1 VTVKLETPSL
11 RPLAASL
18 VAVLAAFSSPAF
30 AGDEDTPL
38 SLTLSHDISR
48 DSNFSRDASRQG
60 ETINTTGLR
69 FALDKAYGRQTY
81 ALGAR
86 WTKSQYAH
94 FGDTLNNDGKD
105 LTATVTSG
113 IASNWLVTLG
123 GSYSQNLNPVQDNQG
138 SSRII
143 RNIKTSRD
151 GNLAVQYGNGGR
163 WALVGTYDANK
174 LTYSQDQY
182 KFQNADQHST
192 GLRAIYYSSDVL
204 NFGLGARSVSTH
216 YPLNP
221 SNETIRDKN
230 IDLSANW
237 QLTGLSNLNAYVSR
251 RNSTASSN
259 SSRHIKG
266 WTGALDWAYS
276 PQGLLRY
283 GFNAARTTGSD
294 RSTTTNNKFDSSTNG
309 NGVSSATYN
318 NVTTS
323 YTLSSQLK
331 ATAKL
336 NFGLSYGIT
345 QYKIDNSVG
354 ATSLDN
360 SSRIYHSTRLTAN
373 YAAMRNVGL
382 GCYLTAY
389 SQTADQYR
397 PKYDGRVYGCNANFT
412 LD

>member
-1 VTVKLETPSL
+1 VTVKLETLSL

-18 VAVLAAFSSPAF
+18 VAVLAALSSPAF

-237 QLTGLSNLNAYVSR
+237 QLTGLSNLDAYISR
-251 RNSTASSN
+251 RNSTVSSN

-266 WTGALDWAYS
+266 WTGALNWAYS
-276 PQGLLRY
+276 PQGLLSY
-283 GFNAARTTGSD
+283 GFNAARTTGND
-294 RSTTTNNKFDSSTNG
+294 RSKVNTFDSSTNS
-309 NGVSSATYN
+309 NGVGSATYN

-345 QYKIDNSVG
+345 QYRVDNSVD

-360 SSRIYHSTRLTAN
+360 SNRIYHSTRLSGN
-373 YAAMRNVGL
+373 YAVMRNVGL
-382 GCYLTAY
+382 GCSLTVY
-389 SQTADQYR
+389 SQTADQFR